1 MPTDSQTEPT
11 DSDTTPSGPPAGDPT
26 PATLL
31 DVVCVGNALVDVL
44 ASAKDQDLIDL
55 GLVKG
60 TMALV
65 DHVRAAA
72 IYDSMGSTV
81 EASGGSA
88 ANTAAG
94 VAALGGRVA
103 FLGRVADDGLGMA
116 FTHDIRSVGVA
127 FDPTPTASVPG
138 EVVSGHCLVMVTED
152 AERTMATHLG
162 VASDFGAVDL
172 HDGHLASTQIVY
184 LEGYLWEQGPAKAA
198 MREAIEVA
206 HLNDASVALTVSDPF
221 CVQNHRSEFLELLN
235 GDLVLLFANEEEAMM
250 LFGASSFEAAVD
262 AVAETGVLAVLTR
275 GAQGSVVVTAS
286 GPITVPAAPVGKV
299 VDTTGAGDLFAAGF
313 LYGITNGLQ
322 PEEAARLGGVCAAE
336 VISHVGARPQ
346 GDLRALAVAAGLF
359 S

>member
-1 MPTDSQTEPT
+1 MPSDSRPETT
-11 DSDTTPSGPPAGDPT
+11 ASDAAAGVPADAEG
-26 PATLL
+26 PATRL
-31 DVVCVGNALVDVL
+31 DVVCIGNALVDVL
-44 ASAKDQDLIDL
+44 ASATDEDLVGLD
-55 GLVKG
+55 LVKG

-65 DHVRAAA
+65 DHERSAA
-72 IYDSMGSTV
+72 IYDRMGSTT

-94 VAALGGRVA
+94 VAALGGRAA
-103 FLGRVADDGLGMA
+103 FLGRVADDLFGRA
-116 FTHDIRSVGVA
+116 FTHDIRSIGVA
-127 FDPTPTASVPG
+127 FDPVPTTAVPG
-138 EVVSGHCLVMVTED
+138 EVVSGHCLVLVTDD

-162 VASDFGAVDL
+162 VASEFGAVDL
-172 HDGHLASTQIVY
+172 HDGHLTSTQIVY

-198 MREAIEVA
+198 MRDAIESA
-206 HLNDASVALTVSDPF
+206 HLHDAAVALTVSDPF
-221 CVQNHRSEFLELLN
+221 CVQHHKAEFLELLN
-235 GDLVLLFANEEEAMM
+235 GDLELLFANEEEAMM
-250 LFGASSFEAAVD
+250 LFGASSFDAAVD

-286 GPITVPAAPVGKV
+286 GPVSVPAAPVGAV

-313 LYGITNGLQ
+313 LYGITNGLV

-346 GDLRALAVAAGLF
+346 ADLRALAVEAGLF